1 MKITIKVPD
10 DFYERVNKD
19 GCMSYTDAE
28 VVVNAFYCGVVLPK
42 GHGDLKD
49 ITKIEEAFWN
59 NSLIDKNMDSLDDG
73 ESKKMRRAMIRTMYL
88 DVPTIVEADREV
100 DE

>member
-1 MKITIKVPD
+1 MQIVIKIPD

-42 GHGDLKD
+42 GHGRLIDAD
-49 ITKIEEAFWN
+49 AVTKNFQAFYESFVINTARGGHFSIACLAPTILEADKEEA
-59 NSLIDKNMDSLDDG
+59 DADSD
-73 ESKKMRRAMIRTMYL
+73 
-88 DVPTIVEADREV
+88 
-100 DE
+100 